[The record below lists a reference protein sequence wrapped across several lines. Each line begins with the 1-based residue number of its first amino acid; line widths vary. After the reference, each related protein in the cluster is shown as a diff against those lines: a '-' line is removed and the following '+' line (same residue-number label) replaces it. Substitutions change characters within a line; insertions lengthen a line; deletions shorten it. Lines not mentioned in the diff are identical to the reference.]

1 MTQAQQAATA
11 ATSSTAAKTMN
22 PEQGTGWIICRV
34 CGYIEDA
41 KYKDQPCPA
50 CGFPPTV
57 WMEYTPR
64 RLNPKREKMLDL
76 HLHPICVHFP
86 IVGTTGSFFVPIIAL
101 LIPSI
106 APTLFHVVALV
117 TMILPVLVLLGG
129 ISGYMGSKLR
139 YKTATA
145 KYPKQ
150 KIYLSIIY
158 FIISCIQSY
167 MAIAHGVN
175 TENAWIMII
184 LGIIGS
190 IFVAKL
196 GKMGS
201 YLFAGRFGPYTAG

>member
-1 MTQAQQAATA
+1 
-11 ATSSTAAKTMN
+11 
-22 PEQGTGWIICRV
+22 
-34 CGYIEDA
+34 
-41 KYKDQPCPA
+41 
-50 CGFPPTV
+50 
-57 WMEYTPR
+57 MEYKPR
-64 RLNPKREKMLDL
+64 RLSPKREKMLNL

-106 APTLFHVVALV
+106 APTLFHVVTLV
-117 TMILPVLVLLGG
+117 TMILPVLVILGG
-129 ISGYMGSKLR
+129 ISGYIGSKLR
-139 YKTATA
+139 FKTASA

-150 KIYLSIIY
+150 KIYLTIIY

-167 MAIAHGVN
+167 MALAHSVN

-190 IFVAKL
+190 IFAAKL

-201 YLFAGRFGPYTAG
+201 YLFAGRFSPYTAG